1 MALPNGAGGYQVGD
15 GNVNDPIIDLISA
28 PVSVT
33 ATATLT
39 VAQVLNGLILA
50 NSGVTSTQTYTLPTV
65 TELEATLIN
74 SDRIGTAFSFRVVNL
89 GTSSGTAVIAA
100 GTGLGEAVGP
110 LGDALTMNY
119 ADIPNFPVSTVVG
132 HSGRL
137 IAGKLARHIRNS
149 SPVIGGSPPD
159 AVKKETGATGNGFDT
174 PSERKP

>member
-1 MALPNGAGGYQVGD
+1 MALPNGAGGEQVGD

-39 VAQVLNGLILA
+39 AAQILGGLILA

-65 TELEATLIN
+65 TDLEATLIN

-100 GTGLGEAVGP
+100 GTGWTVSGS
-110 LGDALTMNY
+110 LTMT
-119 ADIPNFPVSTVVG
+119 IPVT
-132 HSGRL
+132 
-137 IAGKLARHIRNS
+137 
-149 SPVIGGSPPD
+149 
-159 AVKKETGATGNGFDT
+159 TGATMIA
-174 PSERKP
+174 RKTSATAWTLYRVA